1 MVVRPLEA
9 SFPNPT
15 SVTTV
20 AVALTMTTLN
30 ITHVKGRSAL
40 RVSERIVWTWTVSR
54 LKLSQS
60 IIHNP
65 QNHADSVTVN
75 STEMTVILIT

>member
-9 SFPNPT
+9 SFQNPT
-15 SVTTV
+15 PVTTV
-20 AVALTMTTLN
+20 IVALTMTTLK
-30 ITHVKGRSAL
+30 ITQVKGGSAL
-40 RVSERIVWTWTVSR
+40 RVCERIVWTLSR

-65 QNHADSVTVN
+65 QNHANSVTVN
-75 STEMTVILIT
+75 STEMTVIPIT

>member
-40 RVSERIVWTWTVSR
+40 RVSERIVWTLSR